1 MVLQSLNARAA
12 FALRAFGLALISWTV
27 FSSSP
32 GPSGSGRGLVIAAL
46 LGVGAIGWVTWSLE
60 AYAHRGHSAQLFLLA
75 GAGGLLVA
83 ASPKAAGSAFAFV
96 AIVSGGF
103 VLEFRRAILLAA
115 VAILA
120 LALSILIYHHGALEF
135 LAYGLGFVASLLAG
149 ANGRQAV
156 RRAEQAELLLA
167 QVQRSREEQLRA
179 ARLAESARIAREIH
193 DLLAHTLAGL
203 TIQLEATGALLA
215 GGAERSVL
223 AERLRRAHALARE
236 GLEETRRAVGVLR
249 DKNLA
254 VGDAL
259 EALLADYRVSA
270 PGAVAELLSDGQ
282 VARLDGPAG
291 LAVIRVAQEAL
302 TNVRKHAPGAPV
314 RVALEVG
321 EANLELSISDGGPAV
336 SASSDGGGL
345 AASGGGYGLP
355 GMRER
360 AELLGGTLR
369 AGPDGQGWRVRLS
382 LPLADAQS
390 SSPALEAGAV

>member
-1 MVLQSLNARAA
+1 MEIIPLDRIEICTAPDDNAPDARRRKPAPGMVLDAA
-12 FALRAFGLALISWTV
+12 T
-27 FSSSP
+27 
-32 GPSGSGRGLVIAAL
+32 
-46 LGVGAIGWVTWSLE
+46 
-60 AYAHRGHSAQLFLLA
+60 
-75 GAGGLLVA
+75 
-83 ASPKAAGSAFAFV
+83 
-96 AIVSGGF
+96 
-103 VLEFRRAILLAA
+103 
-115 VAILA
+115 
-120 LALSILIYHHGALEF
+120 
-135 LAYGLGFVASLLAG
+135 
-149 ANGRQAV
+149 
-156 RRAEQAELLLA
+156 
-167 QVQRSREEQLRA
+167 
-179 ARLAESARIAREIH
+179 
-193 DLLAHTLAGL
+193 
-203 TIQLEATGALLA
+203 
-215 GGAERSVL
+215 
-223 AERLRRAHALARE
+223 
-236 GLEETRRAVGVLR
+236 
-249 DKNLA
+249 
-254 VGDAL
+254 AL